1 MINIFRSQGYPVG
14 KLVKLAKTGM
24 KAVQCV
30 RLNCVRI
37 ITNTHSHVHTHSL
50 EIQKNV
56 NAKNI
61 PAASKQVLADQFRP
75 CPRQLLTDSLKKEFL
90 VKIGQNVTIETWI
103 AYQDNNKFLA
113 RIASFKKNLY
123 EYVSE
128 LSLTQKVP
136 Q

>member
-1 MINIFRSQGYPVG
+1 
-14 KLVKLAKTGM
+14 M

-37 ITNTHSHVHTHSL
+37 ITNTHSQTHTHSL

-56 NAKNI
+56 NVKNI

-75 CPRQLLTDSLKKEFL
+75 CPRQLLTDSFKKEFH

-103 AYQDNNKFLA
+103 ANEDNNKFLA

-128 LSLTQKVP
+128 LCLTQKLP